1 MEQVLFYFSRAFD
14 ELAPEPAIRSFE
26 TGQRI
31 HCFDSCQLTLI
42 WIPYGGVLL
51 ISSDGADRRNFGG
64 EGRGVKIF
72 DSRIFWVG
80 KFGKQFFGWLDL
92 SMDI

>member
-1 MEQVLFYFSRAFD
+1 MEQVLLYFSRDLD
-14 ELAPEPAIRSFE
+14 ELAPEPAIRSFD

-51 ISSDGADRRNFGG
+51 ISSDGADRRNLGG
-64 EGRGVKIF
+64 EGRGL
-72 DSRIFWVG
+72 
-80 KFGKQFFGWLDL
+80 KFSIPGFFG
-92 SMDI
+92 